1 MLVFEVLFAYHSH
14 KIGNNQRHDLRQREC
29 SRHMSDIL
37 KQISHIN
44 MHIVCQCLPPILIRF
59 VWDTCKEPQI
69 TPYLDAINK
78 YHEKDI
84 SNFKQ
89 HVFPL
94 QAHLLCRLSFSCKQP
109 TITQF
114 CVSLGTWIGV
124 MSPTSSTNPMA
135 GEPWQLWWRSLRIPF
150 SCWATRMEASAT
162 WKRMEPLRRDRPML
176 D

>member
-1 MLVFEVLFAYHSH
+1 MLPAHVRYSEADFPHQYAH
-14 KIGNNQRHDLRQREC
+14 
-29 SRHMSDIL
+29 
-37 KQISHIN
+37 
-44 MHIVCQCLPPILIRF
+44 CLPMFATSPHQICLGHMQGTPDNPILG
-59 VWDTCKEPQI
+59 CHQQI
-69 TPYLDAINK
+69 PWKN
-78 YHEKDI
+78 I

-150 SCWATRMEASAT
+150 SCWATRMEASAA